1 MKWFMEGVGTYLN
14 YIDCLEAPRMVIDKE
29 AAARMI
35 QHSINM

>member
-1 MKWFMEGVGTYLN
+1 MKWLMEEVGACVN
-14 YIDCLEAPRMVIDKE
+14 EINCLEAPRMVIDKE